1 MDKIEL
7 RSFLE
12 KVKNNEISVDAAL
25 DKLKELLFTEAGDYA
40 KIDKHWDL
48 RNGYPVEA
56 ALTAEC

>member
-40 KIDKHWDL
+40 KIDKH
-48 RNGYPVEA
+48 
-56 ALTAEC
+56 